1 MDVPPTY
8 QDTLEGFSWPLRSV
22 SAQFVEKITA
32 YDPQLI
38 IVSKSKE
45 AGFSDAQLKLGSF
58 LKVPR
63 RC

>member
-1 MDVPPTY
+1 MTFYAVS
-8 QDTLEGFSWPLRSV
+8 LHSLLRRLQPRV
-22 SAQFVEKITA
+22 